1 MLHATQVWL
10 QKSGQSS
17 ALQGPS
23 RGSSSTYRSLNYSQP
38 CWEAFFDRSELD
50 LSAILVQ
57 AIYSSR
63 IFDFYRTLRVVI
75 FLGLFPRIN

>member
-38 CWEAFFDRSELD
+38 AFFDRSELE

-63 IFDFYRTLRVVI
+63 IFDFYRTVRVVI
-75 FLGLFPRIN
+75 FLSLFPGIN